1 MKNLETLINELCPE
15 GVEFVKL
22 GEAVRKLNWESKQL
36 N

>member
-22 GEAVRKLNWESKQL
+22 GMRNSVGVPQL
-36 N
+36 GNS